1 MTYQI
6 IKENLQNP
14 GNKTVMIDSSSE
26 VLEFENIEEAQIF
39 CDILNANANDS
50 KYYIKSI
57 KSR

>member
-14 GNKTVMIDSSSE
+14 KNRTVMIDSSSE
-26 VLEFENIEEAQIF
+26 VLEFENIEEAQVF